1 MKGREERGVGKNRG
15 AGMFDRQRVLK
26 TLLYCSVVCCTVLYY
41 IVPRVCSKY
50 TYLRSEAA
58 QEIVF

>member
-1 MKGREERGVGKNRG
+1 
-15 AGMFDRQRVLK
+15 MFDRQRVLK